1 MGEFN
6 VGEKVAENPFIFY
19 EEEELINQGMER
31 LAPPS
36 PHKAIYEKLAPLL
49 LRSPPAK
56 RYPQEPS
63 GTKGWDVLIDP
74 MGALMPTSAV
84 PDPIIGLTTQRTMRP
99 TVTGK
104 EGLATHLNI
113 VVDVSGS
120 MGGPENNGGTC
131 YGYAP
136 SGFGMSGEDIAIVCC
151 AMMISQAALSGD
163 SFAIYSFS
171 RDAKVVWAG
180 PSQDYSGALEYIL
193 GSYSPN
199 DDTRPFKVGGGTK
212 INKALNLVGTTLEG
226 YDFDQCV
233 TVLITDGSFSSVS
246 VVDSQIF
253 DSAFQYNDEQIRRMG
268 PLFYVVLGSPFTK
281 EKSKASV
288 LSFQESLKTH
298 YKRSMNGC
306 VMAFDV
312 VVGEDGNFTEF
323 AGTLVDMARVN
334 SGDSEIAECPR
345 VD

>member
-19 EEEELINQGMER
+19 EEEELLNQGLEK
-31 LAPPS
+31 LSPPS

-63 GTKGWDVLIDP
+63 GTKAWDVLIDP
-74 MGALMPTSAV
+74 MSALMPTSAV

-120 MGGPENNGGTC
+120 MGGPETNNALC

-136 SGFGMSGEDIAIVCC
+136 SGYGMGGEDIALVCC

-163 SFAIYSFS
+163 SFAIYFL
-171 RDAKVVWAG
+171 AII
-180 PSQDYSGALEYIL
+180 PQM
-193 GSYSPN
+193 
-199 DDTRPFKVGGGTK
+199 
-212 INKALNLVGTTLEG
+212 TL
-226 YDFDQCV
+226 
-233 TVLITDGSFSSVS
+233 I
-246 VVDSQIF
+246 
-253 DSAFQYNDEQIRRMG
+253 
-268 PLFYVVLGSPFTK
+268 
-281 EKSKASV
+281 
-288 LSFQESLKTH
+288 
-298 YKRSMNGC
+298 
-306 VMAFDV
+306 
-312 VVGEDGNFTEF
+312 
-323 AGTLVDMARVN
+323 ARL
-334 SGDSEIAECPR
+334 P
-345 VD
+345 

>member
-19 EEEELINQGMER
+19 EEEELLNQGLEK
-31 LAPPS
+31 LSPPS

-63 GTKGWDVLIDP
+63 GTKAWDVLIDP
-74 MGALMPTSAV
+74 MSALMPTSAV

-120 MGGPENNGGTC
+120 MGGPETNNALC

-136 SGFGMSGEDIAIVCC
+136 SGYGMGGEDIAIVCC

-163 SFAIYSFS
+163 SFAIYSFA
-171 RDAKVVWAG
+171 RDAKVVWDG

-193 GSYSPN
+193 GNYSPN
-199 DDTRPFKVGGGTK
+199 DPNRPFAVGGGTS
-212 INKALNLVGTTLEG
+212 IESALDLVGVTLEG
-226 YDFDQCV
+226 YEFDQCV
-233 TVLITDGSFSSVS
+233 TVLITDGSFQSTSAAETA
-246 VVDSQIF
+246 IF
-253 DSAFQYNDEQIRRMG
+253 NHAYTYNDKQIRQMG
-268 PLFYVVLGSPFTK
+268 PLFYVVLGSPLD
-281 EKSKASV
+281 KARSDLSV
-288 LSFQESLKTH
+288 LSFQNALKEH
-298 YKRSMNGC
+298 YGRSMDGC

-312 VVGEDGNFTEF
+312 VVGEDGNFTDF

>member
-19 EEEELINQGMER
+19 EEEELLNQGLEK
-31 LAPPS
+31 LSPPS
-36 PHKAIYEKLAPLL
+36 PHRAMYEELAPLL

-74 MGALMPTSAV
+74 MSALMPTSAV

-113 VVDVSGS
+113 IVDVSSS
-120 MGGPENNGGTC
+120 MGGPEYNNWAC

-136 SGFGMSGEDIAIVCC
+136 SGYGMGGEDIALVCC

-171 RDAKVVWAG
+171 GSAKIVWEG
-180 PSQDYSGALEYIL
+180 PSQDYSGALAYIL
-193 GSYSPN
+193 GNYSPKDPN
-199 DDTRPFKVGGGTK
+199 RPFAVGGSTS
-212 INKALNLVGTTLEG
+212 IESALNLLGESMEG
-226 YDFDQCV
+226 YDFDQSV
-233 TVLITDGSFSSVS
+233 TVLITDGSFKSTYAA
-246 VVDSQIF
+246 DTAIF
-253 DSAFQYNDEQIRRMG
+253 NKDYTYNDVDIRKMG
-268 PLFYVVLGSPFTK
+268 PLFYVVLGAPAVANQS
-281 EKSKASV
+281 EKSVK
-288 LSFQESLKTH
+288 SFRGALKEQ
-298 YKRSMNGC
+298 YGRSMDGC
-306 VMAFDV
+306 VHSFNV
-312 VVGEDGNFTEF
+312 VVGEDGNVDDF
-323 AGTLVDMARVN
+323 AGTLVDMVRVN
-334 SGDSEIAECPR
+334 SGDSEIPLCPR
-345 VD
+345 ID

>member
-19 EEEELINQGMER
+19 EEEELINQGLER
-31 LAPPS
+31 LSPPS

-63 GTKGWDVLIDP
+63 GTKAWDVLIDP
-74 MGALMPTSAV
+74 MSALMPTSAV

-120 MGGPENNGGTC
+120 MGGPENNGGLC

-171 RDAKVVWAG
+171 RSANVVWEG

-193 GSYSPN
+193 GNYSPT
-199 DDTRPFKVGGGTK
+199 DTTRPFAVGGGTS
-212 INKALNLVGTTLEG
+212 IQSALDLVGTTLEG
-226 YDFDQCV
+226 YEFDQCV
-233 TVLITDGSFSSVS
+233 TVLITDGSFSSTHAA
-246 VVDSQIF
+246 DTAIF
-253 DSAFQYNDEQIRRMG
+253 NHAYTYNDEQIRQMG
-268 PLFYVVLGSPFTK
+268 PLFYVVLGSPLD
-281 EKSKASV
+281 KARSDLSV
-288 LSFQESLKTH
+288 QSFQNALKEH
-298 YKRSMNGC
+298 YNRSMNGC

-312 VVGEDGNFTEF
+312 VVGEDGNFTDF

>member
-6 VGEKVAENPFIFY
+6 VGEKIAENPFIFY
-19 EEEELINQGMER
+19 DEEELINQGLER

-36 PHKAIYEKLAPLL
+36 PHRAIYEKLAPLL

-74 MGALMPTSAV
+74 MSALMPTSAV

-120 MGGPENNGGTC
+120 MGGPENNGGLC
-131 YGYAP
+131 YGYTQA
-136 SGFGMSGEDIAIVCC
+136 GFGMSGEDIAVVCC
-151 AMMISQAALSGD
+151 AMMVSQAALSGD
-163 SFAIYSFS
+163 SFAIYSFN
-171 RDAKVVWAG
+171 RTGKVVWAG

-193 GSYSPN
+193 GNYSPT
-199 DDTRPFKVGGGTK
+199 DSDRPFAVSGGTS
-212 INKALNLVGTTLEG
+212 IPSALNIVGTTLEG
-226 YDFDQCV
+226 YEFDQCV
-233 TVLITDGSFSSVS
+233 TVLITDGSFGNVYSAESA
-246 VVDSQIF
+246 IF
-253 DSAFQYNDEQIRRMG
+253 DSAFQYNDVDIRGMG
-268 PLFYVVLGSPFTK
+268 PLFYVVLGSPHGK
-281 EKSKASV
+281 QQQENSV
-288 LSFQESLKTH
+288 SSFQQALKNH
-298 YKRSMNGC
+298 YGRVMDGC
-306 VMAFDV
+306 VMGFSV
-312 VVGEDGNFTEF
+312 VVGEDGNFTDF

-334 SGDSEIAECPR
+334 SGDSDIVACPKIE
-345 VD
+345 